1 MRDEDGPKVARIFYE
16 ELVKSESIDADTI
29 PYALDTAVKHLR
41 ESGKASP
48 ERWASFIHIG
58 A

>member
-16 ELVKSESIDADTI
+16 EVVKSEMIDADTI
-29 PYALDTAVKHLR
+29 AYALDTAVRQLR
-41 ESGKASP
+41 DSGKVPP
-48 ERWASFIHIG
+48 ERWAPFVHIG